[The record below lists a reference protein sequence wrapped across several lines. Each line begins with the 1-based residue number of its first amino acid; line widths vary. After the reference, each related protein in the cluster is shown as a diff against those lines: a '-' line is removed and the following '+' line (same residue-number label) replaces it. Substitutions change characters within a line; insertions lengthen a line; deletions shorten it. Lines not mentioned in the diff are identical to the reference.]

1 LTSINNLIMITAVRK
16 RNAKLRRRRGASVA
30 PKGDGAGFEIISVSV
45 PREIV
50 RAIRAEA
57 GKRGFSRFVARAM
70 ATELTRHYQAEF
82 VKAAERVH
90 GPLTEAEI
98 READA
103 LLEA

>member
-1 LTSINNLIMITAVRK
+1 
-16 RNAKLRRRRGASVA
+16 
-30 PKGDGAGFEIISVSV
+30 
-45 PREIV
+45 
-50 RAIRAEA
+50 
-57 GKRGFSRFVARAM
+57 M